1 MWIWSADF
9 LLVKAY
15 MRHHAAQ
22 ICAANDPVQALL
34 EACGCIMVEMAE
46 NWFAHSGYA

>member
-1 MWIWSADF
+1 MAHANGDSEFADF

-22 ICAANDPVQALL
+22 IRAANDPVQALL
-34 EACGCIMVEMAE
+34 EACG
-46 NWFAHSGYA
+46 